1 MITRE
6 VLSQKIRWNKIMF
19 ALGLLN
25 PLAFVPQIYA
35 IVTTHVVAGI
45 SIQMFSLFVVIQLSF
60 FINGFFQRD
69 KAVMISM
76 GSSALLT
83 SIAIMLTL
91 YYR

>member
-1 MITRE
+1 
-6 VLSQKIRWNKIMF
+6 MF
-19 ALGLLN
+19 VLGLLN

-60 FINGFFQRD
+60 FLNGFFKRD
-69 KAVMISM
+69 KPMMLSM
-76 GSSALLT
+76 GLSALIT
-83 SIAIMLTL
+83 SFAIILTL